1 MDTTAS
7 MLAMPR
13 HEDPNDEWHTWA
25 DVYPSFATAGL
36 RCIEISD
43 TTAVFEFTATPFPL
57 NPNGAVNGGIVAL
70 AADQIMGVLGARVAP
85 TGTMPVTAVLQVQF
99 HAPAIAPL
107 TMEARAV
114 HNGRT
119 LQTIEVVVHDARGR
133 RCSTATGTMSVG
145 ALEQRIAPAVGA

>member
-1 MDTTAS
+1 MDTTTS
-7 MLAMPR
+7 LRTMPR
-13 HEDPNDEWHTWA
+13 HDDPNDDWRTWA
-25 DVYPSFATAGL
+25 DRHPSFVSAGL
-36 RCIEISD
+36 VCIEISHR
-43 TTAVFEFTATPFPL
+43 TAVFEFSGTPFPL

-70 AADQIMGVLGARVAP
+70 AADQVMGVLGARVAP
-85 TGTMPVTAVLQVQF
+85 TGSMPVTAVLQVQY
-99 HAPAIAPL
+99 HAPAVAPL
-107 TMEARAV
+107 TLEATAV